1 MTGESAPAPASAP
14 APEGTTNATDRT
26 ALMIDVMM
34 PYYGD
39 VPMMQAAVAS
49 VLAQTDDRWRLTVVD
64 DGREPGVPEWFAAL
78 RAERGDDRVRYLRNE
93 RNLGITHN
101 FQKCLDLAELE
112 FVTFLG
118 SDDIMLPNY
127 VATAL
132 SLFERHPEVSL
143 VQPGVE
149 VIDETG
155 VVTTSLAD
163 RVKKSLYA
171 PKVEGSLVMSGEDL
185 ARSLLRGNWMYFPA
199 ICWRTEAIAKVGFNT
214 TLTICQDL
222 AVTLQLVRDGGSLAI
237 GGELAFQ
244 YRRHAVSESSAQAF
258 SGTRF
263 TEERRFFL
271 AQAQRMA
278 DVGWPRAARAG
289 RRHLS
294 SRLHAASL
302 VPGAVKRREGVG
314 ALLGYALGPAKAK

>member
-1 MTGESAPAPASAP
+1 MTAGP
-14 APEGTTNATDRT
+14 
-26 ALMIDVMM
+26 MIDVML

-49 VLAQTDDRWRLTVVD
+49 VLAQADGRWRLTVVD
-64 DGREPGVPEWFAAL
+64 DGTEPGVPEWFASLIAD
-78 RAERGDDRVRYLRNE
+78 RGDDQVRYLRNE

-101 FQKCLDLAELE
+101 FQKCLDLAEYE
-112 FVTFLG
+112 YVTFLG

-132 SLFERHPEVSL
+132 SLFDRHPEVSL

-155 VVTTSLAD
+155 AVTTSLAD

-171 PKVEGSLVMSGEDL
+171 PKVEHSLVMGGEDL

-199 ICWRTEAIAKVGFNT
+199 ICWRTEAIAEVGFNT
-214 TLTICQDL
+214 VLTICQDL
-222 AVTLQLVRDGGSLAI
+222 AVTLELVRGGGSLAI
-237 GGELAFQ
+237 GADLAFQ

-271 AQAQRMA
+271 AQAQRMS
-278 DVGWPRAARAG
+278 DLGWPRAARAG
-289 RRHLS
+289 RRHVS

-302 VPGAVKRREGVG
+302 VPGAVKRRQGVG
-314 ALLGYALGPAKAK
+314 GLLAYAFGPARVK